1 MTDPRI
7 TAWARAAAAAF
18 PPLTSVE
25 IAIVGRLAAKLD
37 ARIAERQAGKP
48 APPTPPPPPP
58 KRPPGPKTPPPPPG
72 PKTTPVLAAA

>member
-1 MTDPRI
+1 MTDLA
-7 TAWARAAAAAF
+7 AWANRIVADW
-18 PPLTSVE
+18 PPLTATEAAS
-25 IAIVGRLAAKLD
+25 VGRLAAILR

-72 PKTTPVLAAA
+72 PKTTPALAAA